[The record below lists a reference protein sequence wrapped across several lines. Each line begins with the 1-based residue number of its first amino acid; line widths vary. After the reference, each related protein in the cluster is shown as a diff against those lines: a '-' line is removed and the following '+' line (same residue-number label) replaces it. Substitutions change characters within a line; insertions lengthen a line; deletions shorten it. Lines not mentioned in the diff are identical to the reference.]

1 MDNDNL
7 MELFDEENI
16 GVYGPYETDLGLA
29 IYRIREI
36 VAENQ
41 TTFSDA
47 KSDIRNLL
55 ASEKA
60 KNETFKI
67 LEDLNNEV
75 AAGQTLED
83 LASRFSI
90 SIELLEI
97 ENNELPDRFKRD
109 PNAKALFDNAS
120 DQITEFIVLTDNSLL
135 AIKLDKE
142 IKSRSLDLTEVSED
156 IEKIL
161 QKENIL
167 IAAKSYFD
175 KKLNIK
181 NESFLNQLFEMNSR
195 EDIFVEIK
203 NKKVFRFNLDTKMTQ
218 ELMERIFSLEEKEFL
233 FFYDDS
239 KLFLAFVETI
249 TPNDIDNELKSTLT
263 AQRKEFFKR
272 SLRQNFINNYL
283 NFIKQNTEI
292 KVNERLIESTLLNLR
307 RTS

>member
-1 MDNDNL
+1 M
-7 MELFDEENI
+7 
-16 GVYGPYETDLGLA
+16 
-29 IYRIREI
+29 
-36 VAENQ
+36 
-41 TTFSDA
+41 
-47 KSDIRNLL
+47 
-55 ASEKA
+55 
-60 KNETFKI
+60 
-67 LEDLNNEV
+67 
-75 AAGQTLED
+75 
-83 LASRFSI
+83 
-90 SIELLEI
+90 
-97 ENNELPDRFKRD
+97 
-109 PNAKALFDNAS
+109 
-120 DQITEFIVLTDNSLL
+120 
-135 AIKLDKE
+135 
-142 IKSRSLDLTEVSED
+142 TEVTED

-175 KKLNIK
+175 KNLNTTNK
-181 NESFLNQLFEMNSR
+181 SFLNQLFEMNSR

-203 NKKVFRFNLDTKMTQ
+203 NKKVFRFNLDTKMTP

-233 FFYDDS
+233 LFYDDS